1 MTAVVAVMLDL
12 IREQPYP
19 ESNITP
25 PPPPT
30 EGRFE
35 IHVTKEMIRSLD
47 LTVAHQVLRP
57 FVAQIGDNTA
67 PPLSDPSPLLTRRL
81 GFTIKYERDDPIDP
95 RELSELPDVRL
106 WFVRLDAA
114 YPWLPA
120 VLDWRAG
127 ELGRYAAMLVPH
139 QMSKRMGLVF
149 NPEAVELWTMN
160 KAFIIH
166 AWLVAR
172 GDPRPDVRVK
182 DMAKC
187 LGFSLSDSLFSL
199 LNNSPQV

>member
-1 MTAVVAVMLDL
+1 MSAALHFFWGNDVLSRGNAAT
-12 IREQPYP
+12 EGPHFNP

-57 FVAQIGDNTA
+57 FVAQIGDNTS

-139 QMSKRMGLVF
+139 Q
-149 NPEAVELWTMN
+149 
-160 KAFIIH
+160 
-166 AWLVAR
+166 
-172 GDPRPDVRVK
+172 VRN
-182 DMAKC
+182 M
-187 LGFSLSDSLFSL
+187 
-199 LNNSPQV
+199 PHPI